1 MYFDQNIELKGR
13 DPRSPPLGSPAPS
26 PARLP
31 AASRGSAPSL
41 LSSFFLRAQSHHDV
55 TTESSQPCAR
65 RASGQREE
73 HSRVLGFYS
82 EGQLWNWSSPEKRHP
97 AFGAQKLVRREKPS
111 EGVMKREEGSRVCRG
126 GADAVSLAAQR
137 HSAQGRGTCWAVSNG
152 AGPGM

>member
-13 DPRSPPLGSPAPS
+13 DPRAPPLGSPPAPS
-26 PARLP
+26 TARLP

-111 EGVMKREEGSRVCRG
+111 EGWRERRGPACAAEGQMLCPWLR
-126 GADAVSLAAQR
+126 
-137 HSAQGRGTCWAVSNG
+137 RGTQLRDEG
-152 AGPGM
+152 HAGP